1 MTPEMGPLV
10 SDSGTAALY
19 AATAFSAF
27 VLWRRR
33 SIRSAEARML
43 AGKIRH

>member
-1 MTPEMGPLV
+1 MAPEVGSLV
-10 SDSGTAALY
+10 ADSTLASLY